1 MCFESRNCTS
11 YDKLI
16 IQSAHDDTFIS
27 RLLTSFCIQCISLTS
42 YGTLVYKS
50 RYLSANSLAMLMAS
64 VWPSTIQLVPD
75 LLERLRLT
83 SDQKSRVGL
92 LLLRS
97 ESASR
102 SLIILSSSRLT
113 LRIA

>member
-75 LLERLRLT
+75 LLERMRLT
-83 SDQKSRVGL
+83 SDQKSRV